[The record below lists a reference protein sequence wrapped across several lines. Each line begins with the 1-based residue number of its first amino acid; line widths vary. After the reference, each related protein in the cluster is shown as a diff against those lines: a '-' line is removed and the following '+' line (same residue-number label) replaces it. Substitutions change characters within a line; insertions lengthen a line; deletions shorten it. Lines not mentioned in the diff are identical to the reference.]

1 MNEQEAKK
9 RIDELVKLLNY
20 HSQLYYVEDR
30 NEITDYEYD
39 MLQQELKGLEEQFP
53 QFIRSDSPT
62 QRVGGKAI
70 SIFEKVTHR
79 VQMGSLQDVFSFEQ
93 VRSFIET
100 VQQAVDKPQF
110 VVEPKID
117 GLSVSLEYHNGELA
131 IGSTRGDGFVGED
144 VTSNLKTVK
153 SIPIKINEELPLIE
167 VRGETYMP
175 RNVFL
180 KLVKE
185 QEDNDEQPFKNPR
198 NAAAGSLRQKDPK
211 IAAKRKLDIFVF
223 NVQQIEGKEL
233 TSHMESL
240 DYLKTLGFKTIP
252 DYKRVSTADEV
263 IGCIKA
269 IGEKRFDLP
278 FDIDGV
284 VIKVDDFRQREILG
298 ATAKVPKWA
307 VAYKFPPEEKTSKLL
322 DIELNVGRTG
332 AITPVAVFEPVFLAG
347 TSVSRA
353 TLHNQ
358 DFIREKN
365 ISVGD
370 IIKVRKAGDII
381 PEVLGSVEKHGDG
394 VFTLPEC
401 CPVCGTKLV
410 KSEEEAAVR
419 CPNVECPAQIFRS
432 IVHFASKGAMNIDGL
447 GPQIVHTLLDNKL
460 ITSVADLYTLSE
472 NKLLQLDNFKEKS
485 VNNLLS
491 AIEKSKSNSLDRL
504 VFGLGIRNIGQ
515 ASAKLLCDKF
525 GDLDNIM
532 NASAEQISE
541 IDGFGGVMA
550 QSVYNAFH
558 EEHMIELIKR
568 LKECGINTKY
578 EKIQIDD
585 RFAGKTFVLTGTLPT
600 LKRSEAKALI
610 EKYGG
615 KASGSVSKKTDYVL
629 AGEEAGSKLD
639 KAQQLGIEIITEEQF
654 KDMIK

>member
-1 MNEQEAKK
+1 MNEQDAKK

-233 TSHMESL
+233 TSHKESL

-252 DYKRVSTADEV
+252 DYKRVSTADE
-263 IGCIKA
+263 IIDCIKA

-532 NASAEQISE
+532 NASSEQISE

-558 EEHMIELIKR
+558 EEHMIELI
-568 LKECGINTKY
+568 
-578 EKIQIDD
+578 
-585 RFAGKTFVLTGTLPT
+585 
-600 LKRSEAKALI
+600 
-610 EKYGG
+610 
-615 KASGSVSKKTDYVL
+615 
-629 AGEEAGSKLD
+629 
-639 KAQQLGIEIITEEQF
+639 
-654 KDMIK
+654 

>member
-1 MNEQEAKK
+1 MNEQDAKK

-233 TSHMESL
+233 TSHKESL
-240 DYLKTLGFKTIP
+240 DYLKTLGFKIIP

-460 ITSVADLYTLSE
+460 ITSVADLYALSE

-558 EEHMIELIKR
+558 EEHMIELIQR
-568 LKECGINTKY
+568 LKVCGINTKY

-639 KAQQLGIEIITEEQF
+639 KAQQLGIKIITEEQF